1 MSTSRD
7 RKAEPPKQP
16 REWLVYLR
24 HVLALFWPGANPGQF
39 VAHRGTPGDVTP
51 WDREAVA
58 VLIEEGRR
66 QVDRQRA
73 ELDRVQ
79 GRAQFTFTV
88 AVTVLVALATLAPDV
103 RDATGIVQFG
113 WAVGLGFLLLG
124 MLGAAALM
132 SVRATVGG
140 IDASNLSNEG
150 PATAVTAV
158 AQGYANIVA
167 VGENTVATR
176 ITVYRDAVFLT
187 VTGALIHGVYWV
199 TAAFS

>member
-1 MSTSRD
+1 MSASSD
-7 RKAEPPKQP
+7 RQAQPPKQP
-16 REWLVYLR
+16 REWVVYLR

-51 WDREAVA
+51 WDSEAVT
-58 VLIEEGRR
+58 VLIDEGRR

-88 AVTVLVALATLAPDV
+88 AATVLVAFAAQAPDIH
-103 RDATGIVQFG
+103 DARGFIQFG
-113 WAVGLGFLLLG
+113 WAVGLGLLLLG
-124 MLGAAALM
+124 ILGAAALM
-132 SVRATVGG
+132 STRATVGG
-140 IDASNLSNEG
+140 IDASRLSNED
-150 PATAVTAV
+150 PAIALTAV

-167 VGENTVATR
+167 EGENTVATR

-187 VTGALIHGVYWV
+187 VTGALIHGVFWA

>member
-1 MSTSRD
+1 MTASQD
-7 RKAEPPKQP
+7 RQAQPSKQP
-16 REWLVYLR
+16 REWAVYLR
-24 HVLALFWPGANPGQF
+24 HVLALFLPGANPGQF

-51 WDREAVA
+51 WGPVSVA
-58 VLIEEGRR
+58 VLIDEGRR

-88 AVTVLVALATLAPDV
+88 AVTVLVALGTQAPEI
-103 RDATGIVQFG
+103 RDARGIVQFG
-113 WAVGLGFLLLG
+113 WAAGLGLLLLG

-140 IDASNLSNEG
+140 IDASNLSNEN
-150 PATAVTAV
+150 PSTAQTAV

-167 VGENTVATR
+167 EGENTVATR

-187 VTGALIHGVYWV
+187 VTGALVHGVFWV